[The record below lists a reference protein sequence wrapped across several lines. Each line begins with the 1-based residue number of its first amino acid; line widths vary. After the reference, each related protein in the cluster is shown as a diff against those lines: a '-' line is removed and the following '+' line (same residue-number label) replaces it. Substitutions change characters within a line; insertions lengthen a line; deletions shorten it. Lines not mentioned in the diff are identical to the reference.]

1 MREMVQ
7 QMKTFPRLTFTA
19 MLVASAFLVSGCGG
33 HSETPSTAPA
43 AAPTLSAGLVVK
55 GVANDG
61 TGDYLQTTIADSD
74 PAMTYNPALADEA
87 AKKHFSDADLAEAQ
101 KAAVKFI
108 AEEAIDSTL
117 NGGGNDVDVWYEAH
131 KDVILPANQS
141 TMLNDLK
148 SGKGILAREEWMTK
162 RTGYSY
168 VHGAD
173 IPRVTERTITP
184 KKLSFVEKNNLQG
197 VKVSTEV
204 NYSMPVI
211 GGTHSKIQTTK
222 GEVSFSVSKDPADG
236 KWKIAGYNTAY
247 HTTAG

>member
-1 MREMVQ
+1 MT
-7 QMKTFPRLTFTA
+7 TFPRLTFTA
-19 MLVASAFLVSGCGG
+19 VLVASAFLVSGCGG
-33 HSETPSTAPA
+33 GHSDTPLATTT
-43 AAPTLSAGLVVK
+43 PTLSAGLVAK

-61 TGDYLQTTIADSD
+61 KGDYLQTTIADSD
-74 PAMTYNPALADEA
+74 PAMTYNPELADGA
-87 AKKHFSDADLAEAQ
+87 AKAHYSDADLAEAQ

-117 NGGGNDVDVWYEAH
+117 NGGGNDVDGWYEAH

-162 RTGYSY
+162 RSGYSY

-173 IPRVTERTITP
+173 TPRVTERTITP

-222 GEVSFSVSKDPADG
+222 GDVSFSVSKDPADG
-236 KWKIAGYNTAY
+236 KWKIAGYNTTY

>member
-1 MREMVQ
+1 
-7 QMKTFPRLTFTA
+7 MKIFPRLTFTA
-19 MLVASAFLVSGCGG
+19 MVLTSAFLVTGCGG
-33 HSETPSTAPA
+33 HSNTQSTNPT
-43 AAPTLSAGLVVK
+43 AAPTLSAGLVTK

-61 TGDYLQTTIADSD
+61 IGDYLQTTIADSD
-74 PAMTYNPALADEA
+74 PAMTYNPALVDDA
-87 AKKHFSDADLAEAQ
+87 AKAHYSDADLAEAH
-101 KAAVKFI
+101 KTAVKFI

-117 NGGGNDVDVWYEAH
+117 NGGGKDVDGWYEAH

-162 RTGYSY
+162 KSGYSY

-173 IPRVTERTITP
+173 TPRVTERTITP
-184 KKLSFVEKNNLQG
+184 KQISFVEKNNLQG

-236 KWKIAGYNTAY
+236 KWKIAGYNTTY